1 MKQPRP
7 RRLAAALL
15 LAAALPLFAAAA
27 QEAQPA
33 TDPPAKEAPVTVR
46 EVPAPP
52 EPAETAEPAT
62 TTEAAPPRATTR
74 RTVPAPDPLPAP
86 APQERTVYV
95 PVPVQTSPAP
105 STSLPPVDPYALPPV
120 GDPLSTAAPEV
131 LPATPGGGID
141 TVVEVEEE
149 TGPNLTPL
157 IWLAAGALLAG
168 LLVYLL
174 MRRRRRDTLV
184 HHSEGAHAR
193 AAAAAPAAEPLF
205 RAPAEPVVHEPP
217 EVVPVAAAAPAAA
230 AAAAVDAGRPWLDLR
245 LHPVRAGISGG
256 EARVEFALDVANVGE
271 AIARDVHISTWM
283 SPAAGTEMEQALIE
297 RPAAVAAP
305 ETELPEVTIEPGAG
319 KRIETEVTLP
329 VAGLGRDSMIPVV
342 VAEARYRLPDGSEAR
357 TSASFAVGV
366 PVDEEL
372 ASFALDDPSGLH
384 EGVEARPLGDVE
396 RV

>member
-1 MKQPRP
+1 MKQLRP

-15 LAAALPLFAAAA
+15 IAAALPLSALAA

-33 TDPPAKEAPVTVR
+33 TDPPAKEAPVTIR
-46 EVPAPP
+46 EVPDPP
-52 EPAETAEPAT
+52 EPAEPAEPAA
-62 TTEAAPPRATTR
+62 TTEAAPPRSTVR
-74 RTVPAPDPLPAP
+74 RTVPAPDPIPAP
-86 APQERTVYV
+86 APSERTVYV

-105 STSLPPVDPYALPPV
+105 ATGLPPADPYPLPPV

-131 LPATPGGGID
+131 LPTTPGGGID

-149 TGPNLTPL
+149 QGPNLTPL

-168 LLVYLL
+168 LIVYLL

-184 HHSEGAHAR
+184 HHSERAHAH
-193 AAAAAPAAEPLF
+193 AAASAPAAEPLF
-205 RAPAEPVVHEPP
+205 RTPEPVVHEPP
-217 EVVPVAAAAPAAA
+217 EVVPVAAAAPA

-245 LHPVRAGISGG
+245 LHPVRAGIAGG

-283 SPAAGTEMEQALIE
+283 SPAAGSEMEQALIE

-329 VAGLGRDSMIPVV
+329 VAGLGRDSMLPVV

-384 EGVEARPLGDVE
+384 EGVEARPLGEAE